1 MALYAYKAYS
11 KQGKKVSGY
20 IDSSSQQSAKDQL
33 FQKDLYIISIELA
46 KGKSVALPFYKRI
59 FQSRVKLKDKIFFTK
74 QLGVLLK
81 SGVPLVQ
88 ALDLLSQQTEGQL
101 RDIVISLRDVIEEGG
116 SLADGLSD
124 YPHIF
129 NNIYIQLIKAG
140 EASGKLDFIL
150 QRLTTY
156 LERSDSLRKKIKGA
170 LTLPVIQLVVIIV
183 VVFGLLLFVVPTITN
198 TFRKQGATL
207 PLPTRILV
215 GMSETL
221 QNYYILVGAFF
232 VIIPVGI
239 YMWSRTEKVSYRL
252 DQIKL
257 KIPIVKYF
265 ARMGAV
271 VQFSNTLGMLLQ
283 AGVNLSESLH
293 IVTNIVDNK
302 ILTQKLKTAEDKIIK
317 QGKISQYLKQTGLFP
332 PVAIYLINTGEQSG
346 QLDHMLITVARYYED
361 ELSEYSD
368 GLSARL
374 GPIMILL
381 MAMIVGSV
389 ILAVVLPMNQMGD
402 VAADRYGVKI

>member
-1 MALYAYKAYS
+1 
-11 KQGKKVSGY
+11 
-20 IDSSSQQSAKDQL
+20 
-33 FQKDLYIISIELA
+33 
-46 KGKSVALPFYKRI
+46 
-59 FQSRVKLKDKIFFTK
+59 
-74 QLGVLLK
+74 
-81 SGVPLVQ
+81 
-88 ALDLLSQQTEGQL
+88 
-101 RDIVISLRDVIEEGG
+101 
-116 SLADGLSD
+116 
-124 YPHIF
+124 
-129 NNIYIQLIKAG
+129 
-140 EASGKLDFIL
+140 
-150 QRLTTY
+150 
-156 LERSDSLRKKIKGA
+156 
-170 LTLPVIQLVVIIV
+170 
-183 VVFGLLLFVVPTITN
+183 VPTITN

-239 YMWSRTEKVSYRL
+239 YMWSRTEKGSYRL